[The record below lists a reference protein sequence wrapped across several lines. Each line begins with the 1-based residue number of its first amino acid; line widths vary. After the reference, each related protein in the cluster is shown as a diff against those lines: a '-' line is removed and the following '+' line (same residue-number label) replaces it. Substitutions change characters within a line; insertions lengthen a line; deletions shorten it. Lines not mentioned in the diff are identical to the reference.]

1 MMTTT
6 QISRTPALN
15 TRRALLRPLLA
26 VTLAASSVPMLQGC
40 FPIVAAG
47 AGGAVMS
54 ALDRRTSG
62 TQVED
67 EGIELRA
74 ESRLSEK
81 LGSRAHINAVSY
93 NRNVLLTGQ
102 VADEATRAEASS
114 ILAGVPNVRGISN
127 ETEIAG
133 VSSLAERSNDALITS
148 KVKARILDSQRVS
161 ANHVKVVTEMSKV
174 YLMGLLT
181 ETEAK
186 AAKEVAASTGGV
198 RKVVAIF
205 EIISADEARR
215 LDQAGGK

>member
-1 MMTTT
+1 MMTKPL
-6 QISRTPALN
+6 ISRAPTVN
-15 TRRALLRPLLA
+15 SRRALLRPLFVLA
-26 VTLAASSVPMLQGC
+26 LAASSVPMLQGC

-47 AGGAVMS
+47 AGGAVIS
-54 ALDRRTSG
+54 VLDRRTSG

-74 ESRLSEK
+74 GSRLREK
-81 LGSRAHINAVSY
+81 LGNRANINVTSY

-102 VADEATRAEASS
+102 VADEATRAEAST
-114 ILAGVPNVRGISN
+114 ILAEVPNVRGVSN

-133 VSSLAERSNDALITS
+133 VSSLTERSNDALITS

-205 EIISADEARR
+205 EIVTPEEARR
-215 LDQAGGK
+215 MDQASGK

>member
-1 MMTTT
+1 MMTLYPN
-6 QISRTPALN
+6 RN
-15 TRRALLRPLLA
+15 TRLASIRPIALAALL
-26 VTLAASSVPMLQGC
+26 AACVPVLQGC
-40 FPIVAAG
+40 FPMVAAG
-47 AGGAVMS
+47 AGGAVLS

-74 ESRLSEK
+74 SSRLREK
-81 LGSRAHINAVSY
+81 LGNRANINVTSY

-102 VADEATRAEASS
+102 VADEATSAEASA
-114 ILAGVPNVRGISN
+114 IVGGVPNVRGISN

-133 VSSLAERSNDALITS
+133 VSSLTQRSSDAVITS

-161 ANHVKVVTEMSKV
+161 ANHVKVVTELSKV

-198 RKVVAIF
+198 SKVVAIF
-205 EIISADEARR
+205 EIVTPEEARR
-215 LDQAGGK
+215 LDKAGGR

>member
-1 MMTTT
+1 MMTK
-6 QISRTPALN
+6 
-15 TRRALLRPLLA
+15 TRKTVSFTRPLL
-26 VTLAASSVPMLQGC
+26 LAALVGVSVPVLQGC
-40 FPIVAAG
+40 FPVVAAG
-47 AGGAVMS
+47 AGTAVMS

-74 ESRLSEK
+74 SNRLREK
-81 LGSRAHINAVSY
+81 LGSRANVSVTSY

-102 VADEATRAEASS
+102 VADEATRAEAAA
-114 ILAGVPNVRGISN
+114 IVGEVPNVRGVSN

-133 VSSLAERSNDALITS
+133 VSSLTQRSNDALITS
-148 KVKARILDSQRVS
+148 KVKARILDSQRVK

-186 AAKEVAASTGGV
+186 AAKEVAASTSGV

-205 EIISADEARR
+205 EIVSPEEARR
-215 LDQAGGK
+215 LDAAGGNNSPKQ

>member
-1 MMTTT
+1 MMTK
-6 QISRTPALN
+6 
-15 TRRALLRPLLA
+15 TRKTVSFTRPLL
-26 VTLAASSVPMLQGC
+26 LAALIDVSVPVLQGC
-40 FPIVAAG
+40 FPVVAAG
-47 AGGAVMS
+47 AGTAGMS

-74 ESRLSEK
+74 SNRLREK
-81 LGSRAHINAVSY
+81 LGSRANVSVTSY

-102 VADEATRAEASS
+102 VADEATRAEAAA
-114 ILAGVPNVRGISN
+114 IVGEVPNVRGVSN

-133 VSSLAERSNDALITS
+133 VSSLTQRSNDALITS
-148 KVKARILDSQRVS
+148 KVKARILDSQRVK

-186 AAKEVAASTGGV
+186 AAKEVAASTSGV

-205 EIISADEARR
+205 EIVSPEEAQR
-215 LDQAGGK
+215 LDAAGGNNSPKQ

>member
-1 MMTTT
+1 MMTKTP
-6 QISRTPALN
+6 ISRVPAVN
-15 TRRALLRPLLA
+15 TRRAPLRPLLVVA
-26 VTLAASSVPMLQGC
+26 LAATSVPMLQGC

-74 ESRLSEK
+74 GSRLREK
-81 LGSRAHINAVSY
+81 LGNRANINVTSY
-93 NRNVLLTGQ
+93 NRNVLLTSQ
-102 VADEATRAEASS
+102 VAYDATRAEAST
-114 ILAGVPNVRGISN
+114 ILAEVPNVRGVSN

-133 VSSLAERSNDALITS
+133 VSSLTERSNDALITS

-205 EIISADEARR
+205 EIVTPEEARR
-215 LDQAGGK
+215 MDQAGGQ

>member
-1 MMTTT
+1 MMTKSL
-6 QISRTPALN
+6 ISHAPAMN
-15 TRRALLRPLLA
+15 SRRSLLRPLFVLA
-26 VTLAASSVPMLQGC
+26 LAASSVPMLQGC

-74 ESRLSEK
+74 GSRLREK
-81 LGSRAHINAVSY
+81 LGNRANINVTSY

-102 VADEATRAEASS
+102 VADEATRAEASTL
-114 ILAGVPNVRGISN
+114 LAEVPNVRGVSN

-133 VSSLAERSNDALITS
+133 VSSLTERSNDALITS

-205 EIISADEARR
+205 EIVTPEEARR
-215 LDQAGGK
+215 MDQASGK

>member
-1 MMTTT
+1 MMTKTP
-6 QISRTPALN
+6 ISRVPAVN
-15 TRRALLRPLLA
+15 TRRALLRPLLVVA
-26 VTLAASSVPMLQGC
+26 LAATSVPMLQGC

-74 ESRLSEK
+74 GSRLREK
-81 LGSRAHINAVSY
+81 LGNRANINVTSY

-102 VADEATRAEASS
+102 VADDATRAEAST
-114 ILAGVPNVRGISN
+114 ILAEVPNVRGVSN

-133 VSSLAERSNDALITS
+133 VSSLTERSNDALITS

-205 EIISADEARR
+205 EIVTPEEARR
-215 LDQAGGK
+215 MDQAGGK

>member
-1 MMTTT
+1 MTK
-6 QISRTPALN
+6 
-15 TRRALLRPLLA
+15 TRKSPSFTRPLLIAALVGLA
-26 VTLAASSVPMLQGC
+26 VPALQGC
-40 FPIVAAG
+40 FPVVAAG
-47 AGGAVMS
+47 AGTAVMS

-74 ESRLSEK
+74 GNRLREK
-81 LGSRAHINAVSY
+81 LGSRANVSVTSY

-102 VADEATRAEASS
+102 VADEATRAEAAA
-114 ILAGVPNVRGISN
+114 IVAEVPNVRGISN

-133 VSSLAERSNDALITS
+133 VSSLTQRSNDALITS
-148 KVKARILDSQRVS
+148 KVKARILDSQRVK

-186 AAKEVAASTGGV
+186 AAKEVTASTSGV

-205 EIISADEARR
+205 EIVSPEEARR
-215 LDQAGGK
+215 LDAASGNNSPKQ

>member
-1 MMTTT
+1 MMTKPL
-6 QISRTPALN
+6 ISRVPTLN
-15 TRRALLRPLLA
+15 SRRALLRPLLVA
-26 VTLAASSVPMLQGC
+26 ALAATSVPMLQGC

-74 ESRLSEK
+74 GSRLREK
-81 LGSRAHINAVSY
+81 LGNRANINVTSY

-102 VADEATRAEASS
+102 VADEATRAEAST
-114 ILAGVPNVRGISN
+114 ILAEVPNVRGVSN

-133 VSSLAERSNDALITS
+133 VSSLTERSNDALITS

-205 EIISADEARR
+205 EIVTPEEARR
-215 LDQAGGK
+215 MDQASGK

>member
-1 MMTTT
+1 MTRSTSPMPRFT
-6 QISRTPALN
+6 LV
-15 TRRALLRPLLA
+15 RPLA
-26 VTLAASSVPMLQGC
+26 LAAVLAACVPVLQGC

-47 AGGAVMS
+47 AGGVVLS

-74 ESRLSEK
+74 GARLREK
-81 LGSRAHINAVSY
+81 LGNRANINITSY

-102 VADEATRAEASS
+102 VADEATRSEASA
-114 ILAGVPNVRGISN
+114 ILAGVPNVRGVSN

-133 VSSLAERSNDALITS
+133 VSSLTQRSSDALITS
-148 KVKARILDSQRVS
+148 KVKARLLDAQRVS

-174 YLMGLLT
+174 FLMGLLT

-186 AAKEVAASTGGV
+186 AAKEIAAATGGV
-198 RKVVAIF
+198 SKVVAII
-205 EIISADEARR
+205 EIVTPEEARR
-215 LDQAGGK
+215 LDRAGGR

>member
-1 MMTTT
+1 MNRHL
-6 QISRTPALN
+6 QRK
-15 TRRALLRPLLA
+15 TRFAAIRPIA
-26 VTLAASSVPMLQGC
+26 LAAMVAACVPVLQGC
-40 FPIVAAG
+40 FPVVAAG
-47 AGGAVMS
+47 AGGAVLS

-74 ESRLSEK
+74 GARLREK
-81 LGSRAHINAVSY
+81 LGNRANINVTSF

-102 VADEATRAEASS
+102 VADEATRGEASV
-114 ILAGVPNVRGISN
+114 ILAGVPNVRGVSN

-133 VSSLAERSNDALITS
+133 VSSLTQRSNDALITS
-148 KVKARILDSQRVS
+148 KVKARILDAQRVS

-186 AAKEVAASTGGV
+186 AAKEIAASTGGV
-198 RKVVAIF
+198 AKVVAIF
-205 EIISADEARR
+205 EIVTPEEARR
-215 LDQAGGK
+215 LDQAGGGR

>member
-1 MMTTT
+1 MMTKPL
-6 QISRTPALN
+6 ISRAPTMN
-15 TRRALLRPLLA
+15 SRRALLRPLLMLA
-26 VTLAASSVPMLQGC
+26 LAASSVPMLQGC

-74 ESRLSEK
+74 GSRLREK
-81 LGSRAHINAVSY
+81 LGNRANINVTSY

-102 VADEATRAEASS
+102 VADDATRAEAST
-114 ILAGVPNVRGISN
+114 ILAEVPNVRGVSN

-133 VSSLAERSNDALITS
+133 VSSLTERSNDALITS

-205 EIISADEARR
+205 EIVTPDEARR
-215 LDQAGGK
+215 MDQASGK

>member
-1 MMTTT
+1 MMTKTP
-6 QISRTPALN
+6 ISRVPAAN
-15 TRRALLRPLLA
+15 TRRAFLRPLLVVA
-26 VTLAASSVPMLQGC
+26 LAATSVPMLQGC

-74 ESRLSEK
+74 GSRLREK
-81 LGSRAHINAVSY
+81 LGNRANINVTSY

-102 VADEATRAEASS
+102 VADDATRAEAST
-114 ILAGVPNVRGISN
+114 ILAEVPNVRGVSN

-133 VSSLAERSNDALITS
+133 VSSLTERSNDALITS

-205 EIISADEARR
+205 EIVTPEEARR
-215 LDQAGGK
+215 MDQAGGK

>member
-1 MMTTT
+1 MMTK
-6 QISRTPALN
+6 
-15 TRRALLRPLLA
+15 TRKTVSFTRPLL
-26 VTLAASSVPMLQGC
+26 LAALIGVSAPVLQGC
-40 FPIVAAG
+40 FPVVAAG
-47 AGGAVMS
+47 AGTAVMS

-74 ESRLSEK
+74 NNRLREK
-81 LGSRAHINAVSY
+81 LGSRANVSVTSY

-102 VADEATRAEASS
+102 IADEATRAEAAA
-114 ILAGVPNVRGISN
+114 IVGEVPNVRGVSN

-133 VSSLAERSNDALITS
+133 VSSLTQRSNDALITS
-148 KVKARILDSQRVS
+148 KVKARILDSQRVK

-186 AAKEVAASTGGV
+186 AAKEVAASTSGV

-205 EIISADEARR
+205 EIVSPEEARR
-215 LDQAGGK
+215 LDAAGGNNSPKQ

>member
-1 MMTTT
+1 MMTKPL
-6 QISRTPALN
+6 ISRVPTLN
-15 TRRALLRPLLA
+15 SRRALLRPLLVA
-26 VTLAASSVPMLQGC
+26 ALAATSVPMLQGC

-74 ESRLSEK
+74 GSRLREK
-81 LGSRAHINAVSY
+81 LGNRANINVTSY

-102 VADEATRAEASS
+102 VADEATRAEASTL
-114 ILAGVPNVRGISN
+114 LAEVPNVRGVSN

-133 VSSLAERSNDALITS
+133 VSSLTERSNDALITS

-205 EIISADEARR
+205 EIVTPEEARR
-215 LDQAGGK
+215 MDQASGK

>member
-1 MMTTT
+1 MMTPYPKRN
-6 QISRTPALN
+6 SRLATIRPIALA
-15 TRRALLRPLLA
+15 ALL
-26 VTLAASSVPMLQGC
+26 AACVPVLQGC
-40 FPIVAAG
+40 FPMVAAG
-47 AGGAVMS
+47 AGGAVLS

-74 ESRLSEK
+74 SSRLREK
-81 LGSRAHINAVSY
+81 LGNRANINVTSY

-102 VADEATRAEASS
+102 VADEATSAEASA
-114 ILAGVPNVRGISN
+114 IVGGVPNVRGISN

-133 VSSLAERSNDALITS
+133 VSSLTQRSSDAVITS

-161 ANHVKVVTEMSKV
+161 ANHVKVVTELSKV

-198 RKVVAIF
+198 SKVVAII
-205 EIISADEARR
+205 EIITPDEARR
-215 LDQAGGK
+215 LDKASGR

>member
-1 MMTTT
+1 MMTRTL
-6 QISRTPALN
+6 ISRVPTMN
-15 TRRALLRPLLA
+15 TRRTFLRPLLVA
-26 VTLAASSVPMLQGC
+26 ALAATSVPMLQGC

-54 ALDRRTSG
+54 AFDRRTSG

-74 ESRLSEK
+74 GSRLREK
-81 LGSRAHINAVSY
+81 LGNRANINVTSY

-102 VADEATRAEASS
+102 VADDATRAEAST
-114 ILAGVPNVRGISN
+114 ILAEVPNVRGVSN

-133 VSSLAERSNDALITS
+133 VSSLTERSNDALITS

-205 EIISADEARR
+205 EIVTPEEARR
-215 LDQAGGK
+215 MDQAGGK